1 MPFLDFAVQ
10 QGRNLTDSPR
20 MKNFNLRQLE
30 AFRAVMLG
38 KTVIR
43 AADLLFISQPAVTR
57 LIHDLE
63 STIGFAL
70 FERRKKRLYPTPE
83 AHALYEEVERTF
95 SGLEKLNIAAREIRD
110 FRSGS
115 LSIAA
120 LPALGLGYL
129 PGVIS
134 EFTEGRPDVSIS
146 FNIRSSQ
153 KVSELVATQRV
164 EVGFTESTDFDAG
177 VDAELLLTTRLVCI
191 LPENHHLASQKKIV
205 ASDMDGEVFIGKG
218 GWQLTS
224 NDIDRYFVDQ
234 GVKRK
239 IQIDTQL
246 HASVGDFVLAGAGIS
261 IVDPFTAERF
271 SRLGVQ
277 VRPFTPP
284 LEYKFYVIYPESHP
298 RSRLV
303 VQFVELLHERI
314 ATFQSNE
321 AKEYNI

>member
-1 MPFLDFAVQ
+1 
-10 QGRNLTDSPR
+10 

-38 KTVIR
+38 KTITR
-43 AADLLFISQPAVTR
+43 AAELMFISQPAVTR
-57 LIHDLE
+57 LINDLE
-63 STIGFAL
+63 SKIGFAL

-83 AHALYEEVERTF
+83 AHAFYEEIERTF

-115 LSIAA
+115 LAIAA

-134 EFTEGRPDVSIS
+134 EFTKGRPDLSIS
-146 FNIRSSQ
+146 FNIRSSK

-164 EVGFTESTDFDAG
+164 DMGFTEATDFDVG
-177 VDAELLLTTRLVCI
+177 VDADLFLTTRMVCI
-191 LPENHHLASQKKIV
+191 LPENHPLASQAQIA
-205 ASDMDGEVFIGKG
+205 ASDMDGEVFIGEG

-224 NDIDRYFVDQ
+224 NDIDHYFTEQ

-239 IQIDTQL
+239 IQIATQL
-246 HASVGDFVLAGAGIS
+246 HATAGDFVLAGAGIS
-261 IVDPFTAERF
+261 IVDPLTADRF
-271 SRLGVQ
+271 AQLGVQ

-284 LEYKFYVIYPESHP
+284 LEFKFYVIFPEGRP

-303 VQFVELLHERI
+303 VKFVELLRDRI
-314 ATFQSNE
+314 AIYQSN
-321 AKEYNI
+321 ATKT

>member
-1 MPFLDFAVQ
+1 
-10 QGRNLTDSPR
+10 

-38 KTVIR
+38 KTVTR
-43 AADLLFISQPAVTR
+43 AAELLFISQPAVTR
-57 LIHDLE
+57 LINDLE
-63 STIGFAL
+63 SCIGFSL

-83 AHALYEEVERTF
+83 AHALYDEVERTF
-95 SGLEKLNIAAREIRD
+95 TGLEKLNIFAREIRD

-129 PGVIS
+129 PGIIT
-134 EFTEGRPDVSIS
+134 EFTEGRPDLSVS

-164 EVGFTESTDFDAG
+164 DVGFTESTSFDMG
-177 VDAELLLTTRLVCI
+177 VNAELLVTVRMVCI
-191 LPENHHLASQKKIV
+191 LPENHRLAELDLID
-205 ASDMDGEVFIGKG
+205 ASNMDGETFIGEG

-224 NDIDRYFVDQ
+224 SDIDRYFVEQ

-239 IQIDTQL
+239 IQITTQL
-246 HASVGDFVLAGAGIS
+246 HTSVGDFVLAGAGIS
-261 IVDPFTAERF
+261 IVDPLTAERF
-271 SRLGVQ
+271 ARHGVQ

-284 LEYKFYVIYPESHP
+284 LEYNFYVIFPEGRP

-303 VQFVELLHERI
+303 VQFIELLRERI
-314 ATFQSNE
+314 EQYQSPL
-321 AKEYNI
+321 KT